1 MNVQEYI
8 REDGSNPYQVWF
20 DGLNAMAAV
29 KVAVARSRLEVGNT
43 SNVKWFDG
51 IGEYRIDWGP
61 GYRIYLVQDGQEL
74 IMLLGVGRRSG
85 SRQILIKPYCC
96 IKNTNGE
103 NEMQSLN
110 LSQKRRLKIY
120 RNGKKGGKD
129 GFKSRFS
136 SDDRRSGSTGSR
148 ICCWPLG

>member
-1 MNVQEYI
+1 MGILGELVELKPWVKGILYVTIAGMNVQEYI

-29 KVAVARSRLEVGNT
+29 KVVVARSRLEVGNT

-74 IMLLGVGRRSG
+74 IMLLGGGTKKRQQADIDQALLLHQEYQRRKRDAVSQ
-85 SRQILIKPYCC
+85 SEPEEKT
-96 IKNTNGE
+96 KNI
-103 NEMQSLN
+103 
-110 LSQKRRLKIY
+110 QKR
-120 RNGKKGGKD
+120 KK
-129 GFKSRFS
+129 
-136 SDDRRSGSTGSR
+136 RR
-148 ICCWPLG
+148 